1 MIFTIAGKELKALF
15 SSSLAWLVLCV
26 VQIIIGY
33 AFLRRLD
40 DFLQLQPQLAGMA
53 SAPGAT
59 ELVAAPVF
67 ATVAAL
73 LLFAVPVLAMRLIA
87 EERRNQTLVLL
98 MSAPVSMTEIVLG
111 KFLGLTVFLLA
122 IVSLSVL
129 MPLSI
134 AGATRLDY
142 GLLAGLAAG
151 LALLA
156 AGFAAVSLY
165 VSCLTAHPVAAAIGA
180 FAVLLGMLLAGDV
193 AYDSLRARGWGVA
206 ASLAQ
211 VLSPIRNFEPF
222 GKGMLDTYAI
232 ACSLLM
238 IAVFLLLAIRQ
249 LDAQRLRG

>member
-1 MIFTIAGKELKALF
+1 MIFTIAHKELKALF
-15 SSSLAWLVLCV
+15 SSPLAWVVLCV
-26 VQIIIGY
+26 VQIIIAY

-40 DFLQLQPQLAGMA
+40 DFLQLQPQLAGLA
-53 SAPGAT
+53 SPPGAT

-67 ATVAAL
+67 GTVAAL

-87 EERRNQTLVLL
+87 EERRNQTMVLL

-111 KFLGLTVFLLA
+111 KFLGLAAFLLV
-122 IVSLSVL
+122 IVALAAL

-165 VSCLTAHPVAAAIGA
+165 ASCMTVHPVAAAIGA
-180 FAVLLGMLLAGDV
+180 FAALLGMLLAGEV
-193 AYDSLRARGWGVA
+193 AGDSLRARGWGVV

-211 VLSPIRNFEPF
+211 VLAPIRNFEPF

-232 ACSLLM
+232 ACSVLL
-238 IAVFLLLAIRQ
+238 IALFLLLVIRQ